1 MLTDLE
7 IVKKVKK
14 FPIEKIAEKL
24 KIDKK
29 YLITYGKFIAKVDL
43 GVIEKIKNRKKGKY
57 ILVTA
62 ITPTPLGEGKTV
74 ITIGLSMALSRIAKS
89 ASACIRQPSL
99 GPVFG
104 IKGSSGGGGYAQ
116 VLPRE
121 DFDLHFTGDAHAVG
135 VAHNLAAAFLDNSLF
150 KSNPFNINPSK
161 IYWRRVVDIGD
172 RFLRHVKIGMGLKDE
187 SLCRDSGFDITPA
200 SEIMAILALSKNLKD
215 LRERLG
221 RIVLAQ
227 SYDGKPITCQDIKV
241 AGIMAVLLKDAIKPN
256 LIQTI
261 ENTPCFVHTGPFANI
276 AHGSSSIIQEQ
287 IALRCSNY
295 VVTEAGF
302 GADCGAEK
310 FFDIKSRLS
319 GLVPDAV
326 VLVCSIRALKAHSGI
341 CKIIPGKP
349 LDKCLTEENLLAVEG
364 GLGNLQKQIENI
376 LIFGLPV
383 VVAINRFSFDTEKE
397 IDLVKNKAIEF
408 GAIGA
413 CVSEVWSKG
422 SKGGLDLAEAVIKAA
437 DTNKKF
443 KLLYSLDADIKDKI
457 KAVAV
462 NIYGAKDVEYS
473 DIASAK
479 ILEFIRQG
487 WDKLA
492 ICMAKTPLSLSGDP
506 DLKGRPQ
513 NFILYVRDI
522 RAFIGAGYIS
532 PLCGRIETMPGLP
545 SHPRGENIDIDQK
558 GNIAGLA

>member
-14 FPIEKIAEKL
+14 IPIEKIAEKL

-29 YLITYGKFIAKVDL
+29 YLIPYGKFIAKVDL
-43 GVIEKIKNRKKGKY
+43 SVIEKIKNRKKGKY

-74 ITIGLSMALSRIAKS
+74 TTIGLSMALNRIAKS

-104 IKGSSGGGGYAQ
+104 IKGSSGGAGYAQ

-135 VAHNLAAAFLDNSLF
+135 LAHNLAAAFLDNSLF
-150 KSNPFNINPSK
+150 KSNPFNIDANK

-172 RFLRHVKIGMGLKDE
+172 RFLRHVKIGSGLKDE
-187 SLCRDSGFDITPA
+187 HLCRDSGFDITPA
-200 SEIMAILALSKNLKD
+200 SEIMAILALSRDLKD

-256 LIQTI
+256 LIQTT

-276 AHGSSSIIQEQ
+276 AHGNSSIIQDR
-287 IALRCSNY
+287 IALACSDY

-349 LDKCLTEENLLAVEG
+349 LDKCLTQENLSAIEG
-364 GLGNLQKQIENI
+364 GLGNLKKQIENI

-383 VVAINRFSFDTEKE
+383 VVAINRFSFDTNKE

-408 GAIGA
+408 GAISA

-422 SKGGLDLAEAVIKAA
+422 SKGGLDLAKAVIKAA
-437 DTNKKF
+437 DANKKF
-443 KLLYSLDADIKDKI
+443 KLLYSLDVGIKDKI
-457 KAVAV
+457 KAIAI
-462 NIYGAKDVEYS
+462 NIYGARDVEYS
-473 DIASAK
+473 DIAEAK

-513 NFILYVRDI
+513 DFTLSVRDI
-522 RAFIGAGYIS
+522 RVFTGAGFIS
-532 PLCGRIETMPGLP
+532 PLCGKIETMPGLP
-545 SHPRGENIDIDQK
+545 SHPRGENIDIDEK
-558 GNIAGLA
+558 GNIIGLA